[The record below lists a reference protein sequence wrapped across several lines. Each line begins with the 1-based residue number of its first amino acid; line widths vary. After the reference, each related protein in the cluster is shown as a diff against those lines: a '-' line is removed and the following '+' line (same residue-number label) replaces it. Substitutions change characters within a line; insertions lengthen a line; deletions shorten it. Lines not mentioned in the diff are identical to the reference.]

1 MYQISWVS
9 LISNNH
15 ANPTAPY
22 NTSLTHWWNILDY
35 MLHIWF
41 LALLHTEKC
50 KYLKKS
56 LCIKLFPILFWHDI
70 TFFENLMLNCE
81 AEKFVN
87 DEKKMS
93 FDKRFCVIRNYFYS
107 WIYVSW
113 NTCTN
118 VRCESPHTYRGK
130 EKERYTVHDCQETH
144 HY

>member
-1 MYQISWVS
+1 MQTRLRPTILHS
-9 LISNNH
+9 LIDEIFWTICYIFDSWR
-15 ANPTAPY
+15 Y
-22 NTSLTHWWNILDY
+22 YILKNVS
-35 MLHIWF
+35 IWKSHYVSSCF
-41 LALLHTEKC
+41 QFYFDMTLL
-50 KYLKKS
+50 
-56 LCIKLFPILFWHDI
+56 
-70 TFFENLMLNCE
+70 FFENLMLNCE